1 MARSYNPPKV
11 QAMPTTHTTPILAQA
26 QAIPATHTPAQDQ
39 AMPATPIP
47 APDQAMPDPYNAHPR
62 VGAGHARDFPPLVA
76 IAPGARSSD
85 P

>member
-1 MARSYNPPKV
+1 
-11 QAMPTTHTTPILAQA
+11 
-26 QAIPATHTPAQDQ
+26 
-39 AMPATPIP
+39 MPATPIP

-85 P
+85 S